1 MKPLQRLRHAADE
14 IRAIE
19 NEEFPDRE
27 LNTLRMEL
35 AVDLEELAAEYEDR
49 YGDAAT
55 IDIEDQG
62 STADDP
68 KVAEA
73 FETEDDNDN

>member
-1 MKPLQRLRHAADE
+1 MKPLQRLRHAADQ

-19 NEEFPDRE
+19 NEEFPDRD

-35 AVDLEELAAEYEDR
+35 AVDVEELAAEYEDR

-55 IDIEDQG
+55 VKLKEQG
-62 STADDP
+62 SNGDDQQ
-68 KVAEA
+68 VAEA
-73 FETEDDNDN
+73 FETDDETEN